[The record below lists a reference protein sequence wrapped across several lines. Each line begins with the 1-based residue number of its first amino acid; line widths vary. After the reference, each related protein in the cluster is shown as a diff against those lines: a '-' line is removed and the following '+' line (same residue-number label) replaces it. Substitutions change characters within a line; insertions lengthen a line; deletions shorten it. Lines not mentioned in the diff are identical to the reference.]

1 MTAILYNDATWTI
14 LALGSVALLIIG
26 IVLDL
31 VKAAK
36 RRDLI

>member
-1 MTAILYNDATWTI
+1 MTALLYTDGPWIA

>member
-1 MTAILYNDATWTI
+1 MNAILYADGPWTI
-14 LALGSVALLIIG
+14 LALGSVALLIVG

-36 RRDLI
+36 RRDII